1 MPHKVH
7 HAPLVGFS
15 SLGRQAVSTRCTSP
29 RATLTSRPKPP
40 KAQLNVPG
48 PQYDHTEAVGQQ
60 VLSHRPSSPT
70 WILPSPRKLDEL
82 PTSIGV
88 GPTSALD
95 GVLLLDSLPL
105 PDPRRGGPLPCN
117 PSPRSNPMVALG
129 LRHADA
135 MGPGVCRED
144 SVFSKLHSYAAPRS
158 PRATFGSPRASS
170 SRNAQRFKVDVG
182 DCSPGPAYG
191 AVSSFT
197 SNVQVGRAACISPSN
212 GSRPRSAATARPRS
226 ALRTQ
231 GRPSSPPAYS
241 LGGSTPTRSRSTS
254 PRRRPASPSRPRSN
268 LFDQGRPSSPA
279 YSLGGSRPAAQG
291 GRTRRVQQREDE
303 VMFYYRQVHPT

>member
-1 MPHKVH
+1 MPHKAH

-15 SLGRQAVSTRCTSP
+15 SLGRQAVSMRCTSP

-40 KAQLNVPG
+40 KATLIVPG
-48 PQYDHTEAVGQQ
+48 PQYDQAEAVGKQ

-105 PDPRRGGPLPCN
+105 PDPRRGGPLPRN
-117 PSPRSNPMVALG
+117 PSPRSNPMAALG

-144 SVFSKLHSYAAPRS
+144 SVFSKAHSYAAPRS

-231 GRPSSPPAYS
+231 G
-241 LGGSTPTRSRSTS
+241 STPTRSRSSS

-279 YSLGGSRPAAQG
+279 YSLGGSRPVAQG
-291 GRTRRVQQREDE
+291 GRNRRVQQREDE
-303 VMFYYRQVHPT
+303 VMFIYMQARR